1 MKVSMKLFSLRSLL
15 ILAVA
20 VALGANILWRIP
32 SARSSATSARA
43 DIWGAANILPS
54 AANLS
59 AMGRQWKERL
69 ATLSPQER
77 KKSEARLMEET
88 RFFVEARFLPADE
101 RKVKIRERIE
111 GLMNDPGIQADW
123 AGERLKMLAG
133 LTPEK
138 RHEILRKYVQ
148 SKKEQNQTP

>member
-1 MKVSMKLFSLRSLL
+1 MKLFSPRSLL

-20 VALGANILWRIP
+20 VGLVANILWRIP
-32 SARSSATSARA
+32 SPRASATSAEA
-43 DIWGAANILPS
+43 DTWGAANILPS
-54 AANLS
+54 ASNLS

-69 ATLSPQER
+69 ATLSPEER

-88 RFFVEARFLPADE
+88 RFFVEAQFLPADE
-101 RKVKIRERIE
+101 RKAKIRERIE
-111 GLMNDPGIQADW
+111 GLMNDPGIQSDW

-138 RHEILRKYVQ
+138 RHEILKKYVQ
-148 SKKEQNQTP
+148 SKKEKNQTP